1 MVKKLTD
8 NEKKLSDRLKGI
20 NLKPVATEQSIKD
33 LIVEG
38 DKLLKEDETTVI
50 PKTITK
56 TITKIS
62 NSNNPYLRAKIKIL
76 ADMASNFR
84 CEILEL
90 EKTNNLD
97 HRFYNEFVEKV
108 ADLGDQYSNEPKT

>member
-8 NEKKLSDRLKGI
+8 NEKKLSDRLNGVI
-20 NLKPVATEQSIKD
+20 LKPIATEQSIKD
-33 LIVEG
+33 LILEG
-38 DKLLKEDETTVI
+38 DKLLKEDETKIVS
-50 PKTITK
+50 KTITK
-56 TITKIS
+56 AIPKTLNLS
-62 NSNNPYLRAKIKIL
+62 NPYLRAKIKIL

-108 ADLGDQYSNEPKT
+108 SDLGDQYSNEPKT